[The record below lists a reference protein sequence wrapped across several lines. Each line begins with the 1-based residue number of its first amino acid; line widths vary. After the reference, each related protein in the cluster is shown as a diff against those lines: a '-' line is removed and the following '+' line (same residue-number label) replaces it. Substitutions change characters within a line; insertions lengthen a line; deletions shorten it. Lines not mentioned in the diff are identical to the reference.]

1 MSNFKG
7 YIAIPLALALGVMLV
22 ERNTEPAEA
31 GWFGSDGVSC
41 EIRVNR
47 HHGGVTLEGVALAN
61 EHVSGTYSMA
71 ISGGG
76 SDVNQ
81 SGDFDAGPG
90 SPGSLGEVTLGGDG
104 GSYYATLRVH
114 WKGGSSSCSKRVS
127 L

>member
-22 ERNTEPAEA
+22 ERNSERAEA
-31 GWFGSDGVSC
+31 GWFSDTVSC

-47 HHGGVTLEGVALAN
+47 HHGGVTLEGVALAKEN
-61 EHVSGTYSMA
+61 VSGSYHMA
-71 ISGGG
+71 ISGG
-76 SDVNQ
+76 SSNVDQ
-81 SGDFDAGPG
+81 SGDFSASPG

-104 GSYYATLRVH
+104 GSYYATLRVN
-114 WKGGSSSCSKRVS
+114 WNGGSSSCTKRVS